1 MVSRYIIKIMVEETT
16 REKTMI
22 VTIENMALFGKWT
35 PSFTMRL

>member
-22 VTIENMALFGKWT
+22 GTIENMALFGKWM
-35 PSFTMRL
+35 PSFTGRL